1 MKTPYQRQ
9 MARLLCLFI
18 LFLCGA
24 VRADTTDTP
33 MLDNTEDIK
42 TYLYNWGLY
51 TGYDISGNTSPTPP
65 NPAKN
70 TLLSDPATQNTLA
83 KYVMF
88 GLYAALPV
96 QLFSTSSSG
105 KAAIASVF
113 VPSSSL
119 YKTLN
124 DWANYTFP
132 SYSTPD
138 GTAPSVSSL
147 IDQESYQID
156 PVNQALLNLLATPDS
171 TYCKSYDGT
180 TWTPA
185 SGKDCTLLYGNQVV
199 ANAMGTLPG
208 PDAYYSYDYQ
218 AHFLNE
224 LNANSLIAPLEYS
237 TEENDNKSDEEIGL
251 VGKNQVEYAANYV
264 RYVSGLIQPIPTIKR
279 SEYDSLLSKAYQSPA
294 GSTETDAERTARE
307 DALASLNSYIA
318 KTRIYA
324 ARNSVAISNL
334 YALLA
339 KRLVQKD
346 LGNTSQAVKEMQM
359 ATWRQ
364 YDPSKP
370 EEEQWIQKINTAS
383 PATLLKEIAL
393 ELSDI
398 NQQLYLNRQ
407 QDERILLTNTLLLLT
422 NLTNFPPGTST
433 ETE

>member
-1 MKTPYQRQ
+1 
-9 MARLLCLFI
+9 
-18 LFLCGA
+18 
-24 VRADTTDTP
+24 
-33 MLDNTEDIK
+33 
-42 TYLYNWGLY
+42 
-51 TGYDISGNTSPTPP
+51 
-65 NPAKN
+65 
-70 TLLSDPATQNTLA
+70 
-83 KYVMF
+83 
-88 GLYAALPV
+88 
-96 QLFSTSSSG
+96 
-105 KAAIASVF
+105 
-113 VPSSSL
+113 
-119 YKTLN
+119 
-124 DWANYTFP
+124 
-132 SYSTPD
+132 
-138 GTAPSVSSL
+138 
-147 IDQESYQID
+147 
-156 PVNQALLNLLATPDS
+156 
-171 TYCKSYDGT
+171 
-180 TWTPA
+180 
-185 SGKDCTLLYGNQVV
+185 
-199 ANAMGTLPG
+199 MGTLPG